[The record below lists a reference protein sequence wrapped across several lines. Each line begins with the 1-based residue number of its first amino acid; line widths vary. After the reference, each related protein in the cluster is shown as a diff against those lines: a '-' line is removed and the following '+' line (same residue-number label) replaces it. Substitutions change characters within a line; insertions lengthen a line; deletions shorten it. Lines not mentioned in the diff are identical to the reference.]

1 MFQIALERDGLDTWL
16 EDLRVLTDALENQGL
31 SALLDAPHVPA
42 ARKMEAL
49 RQSLGD
55 SVGPLALNLA
65 SMLASRNLAHLVPG
79 VLDEY
84 QRLLD
89 AHRGIERA
97 EVITAVPLGS
107 DQWGKIVELLQC
119 VAGKEIRLKSVV
131 EPQILGGM
139 IARVGDRLIDGS
151 IRTKLE
157 EMRRGIAEQVS

>member
-1 MFQIALERDGLDTWL
+1 M
-16 EDLRVLTDALENQGL
+16 
-31 SALLDAPHVPA
+31 
-42 ARKMEAL
+42 
-49 RQSLGD
+49 GD

-65 SMLASRNLAHLVPG
+65 SMLASRDLAHLVPG

-97 EVITAVPLGS
+97 EVVAAVPLDS
-107 DQWGKIVELLQC
+107 DQRGKVVELLQGI
-119 VAGKEIRLKSVV
+119 AGKEIRLKLDV
-131 EPQILGGM
+131 EPQILGGL

-151 IRTKLE
+151 IRTRLE